1 LLVLLIFL
9 VKSRRCASPGTSS
22 CERCA
27 LPTELTAHSKGINVI
42 KLNLK
47 NLTLLKVFFYSF
59 ADYAQ
64 EKVTYKLRL
73 DYARISWTRYD

>member
-1 LLVLLIFL
+1 MLVLLIFL
-9 VKSRRCASPGTSS
+9 VKSRHYASGGSSS

-47 NLTLLKVFFYSF
+47 NLTLLKDFFYSL
-59 ADYAQ
+59 AGYAE
-64 EKVTYKLRL
+64 EKITNKSNSR
-73 DYARISWTRYD
+73 

>member
-1 LLVLLIFL
+1 MVKRISLVLLIFP
-9 VKSRRCASPGTSS
+9 VKSGRYATGRSSP

-47 NLTLLKVFFYSF
+47 NLTLLKDFFYSF
-59 ADYAQ
+59 AGYTE
-64 EKVTYKLRL
+64 EKVTYRLR
-73 DYARISWTRYD
+73 